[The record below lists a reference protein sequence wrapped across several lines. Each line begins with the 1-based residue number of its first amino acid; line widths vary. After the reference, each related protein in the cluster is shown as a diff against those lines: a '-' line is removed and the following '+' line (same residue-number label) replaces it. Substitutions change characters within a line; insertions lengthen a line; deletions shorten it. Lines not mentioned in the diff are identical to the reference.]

1 MADDPN
7 PALRA
12 ELEAALAVLD
22 PQIRGLHDLAV
33 VSISAELAAAI
44 QQQIAEREKRQQ
56 LLRAALASLDGVVT
70 ALDMLFQDGYP
81 ALPDA
86 FLDPNLLAELHDED
100 ADLDAAS
107 GIFVPNVAAAI
118 SIDLGNPVE
127 KSPAETP

>member
-7 PALRA
+7 PELRA
-12 ELEAALAVLD
+12 ELLAALAVID

-44 QQQIAEREKRQQ
+44 QQQIVERERRQR
-56 LLRAALASLDGVVT
+56 LLQAAIASLNAVVT
-70 ALDMLFQDGYP
+70 ALDELEADGYP

-86 FLDPNLLAELHDED
+86 FLDPNLLAELNEEEN
-100 ADLDAAS
+100 DLDAAS

-118 SIDLGNPVE
+118 SIDLGTPVE

>member
-7 PALRA
+7 PELRA
-12 ELEAALAVLD
+12 ELMAALAVLE

-33 VSISAELAAAI
+33 VSISSELAAAI
-44 QQQIAEREKRQQ
+44 QEQIAEREKRQS
-56 LLRAALASLDGVVT
+56 LLRAALASLDSVVS

-86 FLDPNLLAELHDED
+86 FLDPALLAELHEEH

-127 KSPAETP
+127 KPPAETP